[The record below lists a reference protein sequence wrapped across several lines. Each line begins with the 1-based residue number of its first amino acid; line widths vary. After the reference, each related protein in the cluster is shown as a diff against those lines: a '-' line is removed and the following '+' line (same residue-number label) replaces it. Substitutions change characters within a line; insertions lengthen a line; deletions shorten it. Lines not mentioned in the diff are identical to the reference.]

1 MTKTPPW
8 PSGVAEGSVDTRRR
22 GRTKVEFGTVGHD
35 ELVALSVVV
44 AEQVLAAA
52 SMAEEEENV
61 AVADRPEI
69 GTGPVVAD

>member
-1 MTKTPPW
+1 MDAR
-8 PSGVAEGSVDTRRR
+8 GHGRAE
-22 GRTKVEFGTVGHD
+22 VELGTVGHD

-61 AVADRPEI
+61 AVADVPKI
-69 GTGPVVAD
+69 GTGSVVAD